1 MSEWC
6 HMQGGRDKTMNS
18 ALIMADVVYNDINI
32 LNVSSWQHWIA
43 VSEVDYCDG
52 LIYINLSDRT
62 FEMTK
67 RYYVTGNFSKYI
79 PFGAEKIGVSCP
91 DKELKILAFTKE
103 GKTVSVVINDT
114 DKEKTV
120 SFLDFSEKVKLVL
133 TDEAHDLEET
143 ESDSKNIIIPKKSVV
158 TIINEK

>member
-1 MSEWC
+1 
-6 HMQGGRDKTMNS
+6 MQGGRDKTMNS
-18 ALIMADVVYNDINI
+18 ALVMADVIYNDINI

-52 LIYINLSDRT
+52 LIYINLHDKT

-79 PFGAEKIGVSCP
+79 PFGAEKIGVSCD
-91 DKELKILAFTKE
+91 DKELKILAFEKD
-103 GKTVSVVINDT
+103 GKTVVVVINDT
-114 DKEKTV
+114 DNEKTV
-120 SFLDFSEKVKLVL
+120 SFGGLNEKVKLVL
-133 TDEAHDLEET
+133 TDEAHDLAEAEA
-143 ESDSKNIIIPKKSVV
+143 DSKNISIPKKSVT